1 MKVLISIYFFILAI
15 IQMGLFFG
23 IYHYYRSQ
31 NLLKPSLY
39 WMSSLIVSVVGLFI
53 FGAGVI
59 TIKNI
64 ANPEFNFT
72 VANSF
77 FYIAA
82 LLQALFCQSLNREV
96 SRQAKLFA
104 SASVLIFIPTFEYM
118 RLYGT
123 FEIRTLVM
131 AGIAS
136 IFYCWQI
143 YELAIKRK
151 TSPSKQLFYMQCA
164 SFAEMFFAIGRF
176 VILVASALSIEHVE
190 QIPQILILFTISQLV
205 MNTLSYIAIGSY
217 WAEQIAKEN
226 VQSTH
231 ENQEIKSLLK
241 ERDILIGSLLKA
253 NKTASTGALSAS
265 IAHELNQPLGA
276 SSLNIQFLQKKL
288 AEGELNPT
296 LQKEVL
302 DSLLTD
308 NQRAANIIRSLKSVF
323 AEEKLASA
331 KVDLAQ
337 LIDLVLTIARP
348 EIIKQNIQMVMKLE
362 DHLYITANK
371 GELQQVLLNL
381 VNNAIEALKVVNKSD
396 KKITVRG
403 QRTDMGIQI
412 SIADNGSGIAPEI
425 QHHMFEL
432 LSTTKGSGMGIGLW
446 LCKHIVMRHGG
457 SIWFESSPDKGTT
470 FFIGLPLVAA
480 YAI

>member
-1 MKVLISIYFFILAI
+1 MKLLISIYFFILAI
-15 IQMGLFFG
+15 IQMGLLVG

-31 NLLKPSLY
+31 NLLRPSLY
-39 WMSSLIVSVVGLFI
+39 WMSSLFVSVVGLFI

-59 TIKNI
+59 TIQNI

-77 FYIAA
+77 FYVAA

-96 SRQAKLFA
+96 SRKIKIIAC
-104 SASVLIFIPTFEYM
+104 ASVLIFIPAFEYM

-123 FEIRTLVM
+123 FEIRTAVM
-131 AGIAS
+131 ACIAS

-151 TSPSKQLFYMQCA
+151 STPSKQLLYMQFA
-164 SFAEMFFAIGRF
+164 SFGEIFFAVGRF
-176 VILVASALSIEHVE
+176 FILIASAFTIQQVE
-190 QIPQILILFTISQLV
+190 QIPQLLILFTISQLV

-217 WAEQIAKEN
+217 WAEQIAN
-226 VQSTH
+226 ANAQSVH
-231 ENQEIKSLLK
+231 ENLEIKSLLQ

-288 AEGELNPT
+288 SEGDLNPV

-302 DSLLTD
+302 DSLLMD
-308 NQRAANIIRSLKSVF
+308 NQRAASIIRSLRSVF
-323 AEEKLASA
+323 ADEKMAA
-331 KVDLAQ
+331 TKVDLAE

-348 EIIKQNIQMVMKLE
+348 EIIKQNIQMELKLD
-362 DHLYITANK
+362 DHLLITANK

-381 VNNAIEALKVVNKSD
+381 VNNAIDALKTVEKSD
-396 KKITVRG
+396 KKITIRG
-403 QRTDMGIQI
+403 EHASSGIQV
-412 SIADNGSGIAPEI
+412 SIADTGSGIDEKVQA
-425 QHHMFEL
+425 HMFEL
-432 LSTTKGSGMGIGLW
+432 LSTTKGTGMGIGLW

-457 SIWFESSPDKGTT
+457 LIWFESSPDKGTT
-470 FFIGLPLVAA
+470 FFVALPLVAV
-480 YAI
+480 YTI